1 METLK
6 IFIKTEEGEEEEKD
20 IKTQFPLEETPCLE
34 SSISE
39 GFVHIYL
46 NLIKRKPCLKKIML

>member
-6 IFIKTEEGEEEEKD
+6 IFIKTEEGEEEEEKKD

-34 SSISE
+34 PSISE
-39 GFVHIYL
+39 GYVQIYL
-46 NLIKRKPCLKKIML
+46 NLQKRKQI

>member
-20 IKTQFPLEETPCLE
+20 IKTHFPLVETPCLE
-34 SSISE
+34 PSISE
-39 GFVHIYL
+39 GYVQIYL
-46 NLIKRKPCLKKIML
+46 NLQKRKQI